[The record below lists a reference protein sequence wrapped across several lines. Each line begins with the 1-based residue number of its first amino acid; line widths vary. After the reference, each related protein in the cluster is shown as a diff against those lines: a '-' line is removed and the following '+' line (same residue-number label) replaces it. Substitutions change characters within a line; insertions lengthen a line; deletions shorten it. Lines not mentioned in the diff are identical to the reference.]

1 MFFFFQAEDGIRD
14 SSVTGVQTCALPI
27 LLMVRVP
34 GNFRVPGL
42 IWRVLARCV
51 LWLITR
57 KSCAAWIA
65 RDGLLC
71 AAVVRG
77 RWRAPKRL
85 TIAAT
90 RGRTC
95 CDKACSGQRCLIQLL
110 LILCCSQISAM
121 LSI

>member
-1 MFFFFQAEDGIRD
+1 MTANRL
-14 SSVTGVQTCALPI
+14 VTINYYLQ
-27 LLMVRVP
+27 MVRVP

-71 AAVVRG
+71 AAVVRW
-77 RWRAPKRL
+77 RWRAPKRS

-90 RGRTC
+90 R
-95 CDKACSGQRCLIQLL
+95 
-110 LILCCSQISAM
+110 
-121 LSI
+121 

>member
-1 MFFFFQAEDGIRD
+1 MTANRL
-14 SSVTGVQTCALPI
+14 VTINYYLQ
-27 LLMVRVP
+27 MVRVP

-71 AAVVRG
+71 AAVVRWGWGAPEVVALAAMGG
-77 RWRAPKRL
+77 RSCR
-85 TIAAT
+85 
-90 RGRTC
+90 
-95 CDKACSGQRCLIQLL
+95 DKACTSERGLIQLQPS
-110 LILCCSQISAM
+110 LCCR
-121 LSI
+121 

>member
-1 MFFFFQAEDGIRD
+1 MTANRL
-14 SSVTGVQTCALPI
+14 VTINYYLQ
-27 LLMVRVP
+27 MVRVP

-57 KSCAAWIA
+57 TSCAAWLA
-65 RDGLLC
+65 RDGLLG
-71 AAVVRG
+71 AAVG
-77 RWRAPKRL
+77 RWRWRAAKRL

-95 CDKACSGQRCLIQLL
+95 CDTASCGQRCTMRLPLIPW
-110 LILCCSQISAM
+110 
-121 LSI
+121 